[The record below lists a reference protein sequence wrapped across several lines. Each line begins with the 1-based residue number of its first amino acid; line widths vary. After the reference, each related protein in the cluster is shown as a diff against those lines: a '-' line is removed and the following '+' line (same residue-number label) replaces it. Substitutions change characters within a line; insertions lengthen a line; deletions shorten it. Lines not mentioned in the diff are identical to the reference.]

1 MNNTTTN
8 KPELARST
16 LVILFI
22 GALIAASGWILKPFL
37 PALIW
42 ATMVVV
48 ATWPVMRRVQRHLGN
63 RRTPA
68 VIVMTLLVLL
78 VLVVPLS
85 MAIATLV
92 ENADRIVDFGK
103 YVASFEMPPPPEW
116 VATVPFVGDKLQ
128 QAWLQLAAAG
138 KSGLVAHVAPYA
150 GNLTKW
156 FVREVGGFGLV
167 FVQFLLTVALSA
179 ILYASGERAA
189 GEVRRFGHRL
199 AGERGDG
206 AVVLAALAVRAVAL
220 GVGITALVQSLL
232 GGIGLAIAGVPFATI
247 LTALMFM
254 LCIAQLGPTLVLA
267 PAVVWLYWSGDTGW
281 GTFLLVWTVIVGTM
295 DNFLRPLLIKQ
306 GADLPLLLILA
317 GVIGGLLAFGLVGI
331 FVGPVVLAVAY
342 TLLEA
347 WLGDDLPAASR
358 GASGLDDSPASDKG
372 SPAAGAR

>member
-1 MNNTTTN
+1 MSLTTN
-8 KPELARST
+8 RPELARNT
-16 LVILFI
+16 LAILFI
-22 GALIAASGWILKPFL
+22 GVLIAAAGWILKPFL

-48 ATWPVMRRVQRHLGN
+48 ATWPVMRRVQRYLGN

-85 MAIATLV
+85 LAIATLV
-92 ENADRIVDFGK
+92 ENSERIAGWGK
-103 YVASFEMPPPPEW
+103 YIANVEVPEPPHW
-116 VATVPFVGDKLQ
+116 VATVPLIGDRLVHG
-128 QAWLQLAAAG
+128 WDQLAAAG
-138 KSGLVAHVAPYA
+138 RTGIAAKIAPYA

-156 FVREVGGFGLV
+156 FVAEVGNFGLV
-167 FVQFLLTVALSA
+167 LFQFLLTVALSA
-179 ILYASGERAA
+179 ILYASGEHAA
-189 GEVRRFGHRL
+189 GEVRRFGRRL

-206 AVVLAALAVRAVAL
+206 AVVLAAQAVRAVAL
-220 GVGITALVQSLL
+220 GVGITALVQSIL
-232 GGIGLAIAGVPFATI
+232 GGIGLAIAGVPLAAI

-281 GTFLLVWTVIVGTM
+281 GSFLLVWTLIVGTM

-347 WLGDDLPAASR
+347 WLADDLLVVGGAAT
-358 GASGLDDSPASDKG
+358 GAGG
-372 SPAAGAR
+372 SPDAARKGPDVAAG

>member
-1 MNNTTTN
+1 MINITPPKT
-8 KPELARST
+8 ELARGT

-22 GALIAASGWILKPFL
+22 GVLIAASGWILKPFL

-48 ATWPVMRRVQRHLGN
+48 ATWPVMLNVQRRLGN

-85 MAIATLV
+85 LAIATLV
-92 ENADRIVDFGK
+92 EHADQITSGAK
-103 YVASFEMPPPPEW
+103 YLAAMEVPPPPAW
-116 VATVPFVGDKLQ
+116 VASVPLIGDKLDQ
-128 QAWLQLAAAG
+128 GWVQLAAVG
-138 KSGLVAHVAPYA
+138 KSGLIAKIAPYA
-150 GNLTKW
+150 GNLTRW
-156 FVREVGGFGLV
+156 FAAEVGNFGLV

-179 ILYASGERAA
+179 ILYAGGEQAA
-189 GEVRRFGHRL
+189 AEVRRFGHRL

-206 AVVLAALAVRAVAL
+206 AVVLAGQAVRAVAL
-220 GVGITALVQSLL
+220 GVGVTALVQSVL
-232 GGIGLAIAGVPFATI
+232 GGIGLAIAGVKFAAI

-267 PAVVWLYWSGDTGW
+267 PAVVWLYWGDNTGW
-281 GTFLLVWTVIVGTM
+281 GTFLLVWTVIVGSL
-295 DNFLRPLLIKQ
+295 DNFLRPILIQK
-306 GADLPLLLILA
+306 GANLPLLLILA

-342 TLLEA
+342 TLLQA
-347 WLGDDLPAASR
+347 WMADGSALVDAGSADL
-358 GASGLDDSPASDKG
+358 GASPDAESKSRE
-372 SPAAGAR
+372 AAGG